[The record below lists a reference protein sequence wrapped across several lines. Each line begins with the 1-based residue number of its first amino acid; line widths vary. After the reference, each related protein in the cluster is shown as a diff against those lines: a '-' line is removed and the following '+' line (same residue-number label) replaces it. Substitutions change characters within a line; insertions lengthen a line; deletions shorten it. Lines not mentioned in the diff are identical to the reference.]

1 MNGKQREKKI
11 VRLLMLC
18 ALILFGAVWWASYG
32 VQRAETSYVM
42 EQRQAA
48 ELLTR
53 CFSAVRGYKEKLHI
67 PMSQEDYHQTG
78 MIGPY
83 YTGITTT
90 LGAIEAK
97 RTTAWPD
104 MGALCVRL
112 LYEAGV
118 RPGDRVAAGFSGSF
132 PAMNL
137 AVMAACQSMK
147 VEVIPISSVGAST
160 YGATDPELT
169 FPEMLHR
176 LVQDGVLTTDSAAV
190 TLGGDNDTGDGMLP
204 EQKMEILERLEQAGL
219 VIFQEPK
226 FLNNLEQRQEIYERQ
241 GPIQCFV
248 SVGGNVT
255 SMGVG
260 ERGIALGQG
269 VLDPRSAMPVTDQ
282 SGLVERYL
290 GRGIPVVHLLNIKQ
304 LTAEY
309 GLPYDPVQW
318 PDPGSSAVY
327 YRIQYPL
334 LPIVLGL
341 LAAAGILCL
350 CTESCRLHLEDTGE
364 NCKIRSGIY
373 EEGACPQ
380 DKPPP
385 RRYFAHLLNILLS
398 TYSAGHPWSACRAW
412 TSALQRNAPAGSLPQ
427 S

>member
-18 ALILFGAVWWASYG
+18 ALILFRAVWWASYG

-350 CTESCRLHLEDTGE
+350 CRHVR
-364 NCKIRSGIY
+364 IQRSNMWHR
-373 EEGACPQ
+373 EL
-380 DKPPP
+380 PP
-385 RRYFAHLLNILLS
+385 
-398 TYSAGHPWSACRAW
+398 
-412 TSALQRNAPAGSLPQ
+412 TS
-427 S
+427 

>member
-1 MNGKQREKKI
+1 
-11 VRLLMLC
+11 
-18 ALILFGAVWWASYG
+18 
-32 VQRAETSYVM
+32 
-42 EQRQAA
+42 
-48 ELLTR
+48 
-53 CFSAVRGYKEKLHI
+53 
-67 PMSQEDYHQTG
+67 
-78 MIGPY
+78 
-83 YTGITTT
+83 
-90 LGAIEAK
+90 
-97 RTTAWPD
+97 
-104 MGALCVRL
+104 
-112 LYEAGV
+112 
-118 RPGDRVAAGFSGSF
+118 
-132 PAMNL
+132 
-137 AVMAACQSMK
+137 
-147 VEVIPISSVGAST
+147 
-160 YGATDPELT
+160 
-169 FPEMLHR
+169 
-176 LVQDGVLTTDSAAV
+176 
-190 TLGGDNDTGDGMLP
+190 MLP

-241 GPIQCFV
+241 GPIQCIV

-350 CTESCRLHLEDTGE
+350 CRHVR
-364 NCKIRSGIY
+364 IQRSNMWHR
-373 EEGACPQ
+373 EL
-380 DKPPP
+380 PP
-385 RRYFAHLLNILLS
+385 
-398 TYSAGHPWSACRAW
+398 
-412 TSALQRNAPAGSLPQ
+412 TS
-427 S
+427 

>member
-1 MNGKQREKKI
+1 ME
-11 VRLLMLC
+11 
-18 ALILFGAVWWASYG
+18 ALILVLFLLIMILLGLEAYQVKRDRALLQHVVYVNGIRGKSTVTRMIAAGLKSGGWSVFCKTTGTVPRLIGTDG
-32 VQRAETSYVM
+32 VERPLRRRGKANIREQARVM
-42 EQRQAA
+42 RM
-48 ELLTR
+48 
-53 CFSAVRGYKEKLHI
+53 AVREH
-67 PMSQEDYHQTG
+67 
-78 MIGPY
+78 
-83 YTGITTT
+83 
-90 LGAIEAK
+90 
-97 RTTAWPD
+97 
-104 MGALCVRL
+104 
-112 LYEAGV
+112 
-118 RPGDRVAAGFSGSF
+118 
-132 PAMNL
+132 
-137 AVMAACQSMK
+137 
-147 VEVIPISSVGAST
+147 
-160 YGATDPELT
+160 
-169 FPEMLHR
+169 
-176 LVQDGVLTTDSAAV
+176 
-190 TLGGDNDTGDGMLP
+190 GMLP

-350 CTESCRLHLEDTGE
+350 CRHVR
-364 NCKIRSGIY
+364 IQRSNMWHR
-373 EEGACPQ
+373 EL
-380 DKPPP
+380 PP
-385 RRYFAHLLNILLS
+385 
-398 TYSAGHPWSACRAW
+398 
-412 TSALQRNAPAGSLPQ
+412 TS
-427 S
+427 

>member
-18 ALILFGAVWWASYG
+18 ALILFGAVWWASHG

-53 CFSAVRGYKEKLHI
+53 CFSAVRGYKEELHI

-132 PAMNL
+132 PAMIL

-147 VEVIPISSVGAST
+147 VEVIPSRSV
-160 YGATDPELT
+160 
-169 FPEMLHR
+169 
-176 LVQDGVLTTDSAAV
+176 
-190 TLGGDNDTGDGMLP
+190 
-204 EQKMEILERLEQAGL
+204 
-219 VIFQEPK
+219 
-226 FLNNLEQRQEIYERQ
+226 
-241 GPIQCFV
+241 
-248 SVGGNVT
+248 
-255 SMGVG
+255 
-260 ERGIALGQG
+260 
-269 VLDPRSAMPVTDQ
+269 
-282 SGLVERYL
+282 YL
-290 GRGIPVVHLLNIKQ
+290 WC
-304 LTAEY
+304 Y
-309 GLPYDPVQW
+309 
-318 PDPGSSAVY
+318 
-327 YRIQYPL
+327 
-334 LPIVLGL
+334 
-341 LAAAGILCL
+341 
-350 CTESCRLHLEDTGE
+350 
-364 NCKIRSGIY
+364 
-373 EEGACPQ
+373 
-380 DKPPP
+380 
-385 RRYFAHLLNILLS
+385 
-398 TYSAGHPWSACRAW
+398 
-412 TSALQRNAPAGSLPQ
+412 
-427 S
+427 